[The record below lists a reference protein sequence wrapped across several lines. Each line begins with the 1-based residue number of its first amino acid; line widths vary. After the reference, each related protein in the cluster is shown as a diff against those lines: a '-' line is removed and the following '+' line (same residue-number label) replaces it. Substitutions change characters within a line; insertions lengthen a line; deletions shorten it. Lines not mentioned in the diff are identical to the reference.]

1 MKRHRDLIGVGM
13 CCAVGIVWLAA
24 FVLGSLPNRVA
35 AADDSSPKLEA
46 CQIGKTSPAHR
57 LGKLYLAGQPQVE
70 DLQIAKEQGIKT
82 VLNLRKKE
90 ELTWD
95 EEAAVKKLGL
105 NYINLPIGGPAD
117 LKDEVFEQARKV
129 LGDKERQPVLLHCAS
144 ANRVGAIW
152 LAHRVLDDK
161 LPYDQALE
169 EARKVGLKAAPLE
182 AAAKAYI
189 TKVQAKK

>member
-1 MKRHRDLIGVGM
+1 MKRHRDLIGVWVG
-13 CCAVGIVWLAA
+13 CCAGIAWLAGA
-24 FVLGSLPNRVA
+24 GLAGDWNRLA
-35 AADDSSPKLEA
+35 AADDPPPKLEA
-46 CQIGKTSPAHR
+46 CKIGTTSPAHR

-70 DLQIAKEQGIKT
+70 DLQVAKEQGIKT

-117 LKDEVFEQARKV
+117 LKDEVFEQARKI

-161 LPYDQALE
+161 VPYDQALE
-169 EARKVGLKAAPLE
+169 EARKVGLKAPPLE

>member
-1 MKRHRDLIGVGM
+1 
-13 CCAVGIVWLAA
+13 VWLAGIDVNEA
-24 FVLGSLPNRVA
+24 WRCLS
-35 AADDSSPKLEA
+35 AADDSPPKLEQ

-57 LGKLYLAGQPQVE
+57 LGKLYLAGQPSAD
-70 DLQIAKEQGIKT
+70 DLRIAKEQGIKT

-105 NYINLPIGGPAD
+105 NYISLPFQSPAE
-117 LKDEVFEQARKV
+117 LKDDVFDHAREV
-129 LGDKERQPVLLHCAS
+129 LSDKDQQPVLLHCAS

-161 LPYDQALE
+161 VPYDQALE
-169 EARKVGLKAAPLE
+169 EARKVGLKAPPLE

-189 TKVQAKK
+189 AKVQTKK

>member
-1 MKRHRDLIGVGM
+1 MKRHQDLIGVWIG
-13 CCAVGIVWLAA
+13 CCAGIVWLAS
-24 FVLGSLPNRVA
+24 FCVGSALNRVD
-35 AADDSSPKLEA
+35 AADDPPPKLEA
-46 CQIGKTSPAHR
+46 CKIGKASPAHR

-70 DLQIAKEQGIKT
+70 DFQIAKEQGIKT

-95 EEAAVKKLGL
+95 EEAAIKKMGL
-105 NYINLPIGGPAD
+105 NYINLPFQSPAE
-117 LKDEVFEQARKV
+117 LKDDVFEQARKV
-129 LGDKERQPVLLHCAS
+129 LSDKERQPVLLHCAS

-152 LAHRVLDDK
+152 LAHRVLDDNV
-161 LPYDQALE
+161 PYDQALE
-169 EARKVGLKAAPLE
+169 EARKVGLKAPPLE